1 MAYLSGASIT
11 FAFNITRSYKLENK
25 NFKEST
31 YTLTKLH
38 CSEFFVKNHFFSFV
52 GFSWYWAI
60 SFGSSTI
67 FKILILPFIDSMDI
81 FQRFQAMTCLFLV
94 KILVYLVNFFL
105 QLLVFCT
112 VFLIFWVNPFSPQCF
127 CKRKKKTVNYMK
139 NCLFCRNYFSRKH
152 RCRYSNSIVRFET
165 LYYQYTITML

>member
-25 NFKEST
+25 NFKELT

-112 VFLIFWVNPFSPQCF
+112 LFLIFWVNPFSPQCF
-127 CKRKKKTVNYMK
+127 CKRKKK
-139 NCLFCRNYFSRKH
+139 L
-152 RCRYSNSIVRFET
+152 
-165 LYYQYTITML
+165 

>member
-81 FQRFQAMTCLFLV
+81 FQRFQAMACLFLV
-94 KILVYLVNFFL
+94 KTLVYLVNFFL
-105 QLLVFCT
+105 QLLVYCT
-112 VFLIFWVNPFSPQCF
+112 LFLIFWVNPFSPQCF
-127 CKRKKKTVNYMK
+127 CKRKKNCKLYEKLSFLPKLLFQKTPMPV
-139 NCLFCRNYFSRKH
+139 
-152 RCRYSNSIVRFET
+152 
-165 LYYQYTITML
+165 